1 MNAIAKCHNPILN
14 PLNLFYKKVYIFF
27 IEKIKKIKN
36 IKSKDNFETQED
48 KSSSCKRLKYQKKN
62 NQIRMF

>member
-27 IEKIKKIKN
+27 IEKIKK
-36 IKSKDNFETQED
+36 
-48 KSSSCKRLKYQKKN
+48 KYK
-62 NQIRMF
+62 I

>member
-27 IEKIKKIKN
+27 IEKIKKYIKYK
-36 IKSKDNFETQED
+36 I
-48 KSSSCKRLKYQKKN
+48 QK
-62 NQIRMF
+62 QF